1 VSVPVVAIVGR
12 PNVGKSSLFNRVVG
26 KFVAVVDDMPG
37 VTRDRLYAPVEWGGA
52 SFRVVDTGGVILNPD
67 DPMIDQ
73 VRAQVDVAVREAALV
88 WFVLDAIEGISPSD
102 RVLAEMLHRID
113 KRTIVVAHKA
123 DHEGIEMNAPEMY
136 ELGFED
142 LAPVSSIHR
151 RGLRNLMEAPVKYL
165 PTDEERGDDETED
178 DGVHPLRIAIVGRPN
193 AGKSSIVNAL
203 TGEERVIVDDRP
215 GTTRDAINEQFEW
228 QNAPFELIDT
238 AGMRR
243 KARIE
248 DGGVEQHSV
257 LRATRAVQQSNVS
270 WLVLDVTQEMS
281 HQDKTIAGFVARY
294 GKLCILVAN
303 KWDLVEKENAT
314 FNEYTEWIQ
323 HEFRALDYLPIVFTS
338 AVTKQRIEALL
349 ELSQELYR
357 TASTRIPT
365 PMLNEFLKAVT
376 MEQSPRA
383 IGRGRRP
390 TLKYMTQAEVLPPTF
405 VVFTSYPKEIQPSY
419 ERYLIRRL
427 REEFDFEGVPIR
439 MVFRDSRPDSAS
451 RATH

>member
-1 VSVPVVAIVGR
+1 MSVPVVAIVGR

-37 VTRDRLYAPVEWGGA
+37 VTRDRLYAPVEWSGT
-52 SFRVVDTGGVILNPD
+52 SFKIVDTGGVIHNPD
-67 DPMIDQ
+67 DPMIEQ
-73 VRAQVDVAVREAALV
+73 VRAQVDIAVNEAALV
-88 WFVLDAIEGISPSD
+88 WFVLDAIEGLSPSD
-102 RVLAEMLHRID
+102 RIIAEMLHKID
-113 KRTIVVAHKA
+113 KPTIVVAHKA

-151 RGLRNLMEAPVKYL
+151 RGLRNLMETTIRRL
-165 PTDEERGDDETED
+165 PTDAERDDDADKD

-203 TGEERVIVDDRP
+203 IGEERVIVDSRP

-243 KARIE
+243 KAKID

-257 LRATRAVQQSNVS
+257 LRATRSIQQSDVS
-270 WLVLDVTQEMS
+270 WLVLDITQEMS
-281 HQDKTIAGFVARY
+281 HQDKTIAGFIARY
-294 GKLCILVAN
+294 GKVCILVAN
-303 KWDLVEKENAT
+303 KWDLIEKENHT

-323 HEFRALDYLPIVFTS
+323 HEFRALDYMPILFTS
-338 AVTKQRIEALL
+338 ALTKQRIETLL
-349 ELSQELYR
+349 ELSQTLYR
-357 TASTRIPT
+357 TASTRIST
-365 PMLNEFLKAVT
+365 PMLNEFLQNVT

-390 TLKYMTQAEVLPPTF
+390 SLKYITQADTLPPTF
-405 VVFTSYPKEIQPSY
+405 VVFTSFPREIQPSY
-419 ERYLIRRL
+419 RSYLIRRL
-427 REEFDFEGVPIR
+427 RDEFDFHGVPIE
-439 MVFRDSRPDSAS
+439 MVFRDSRPEKE
-451 RATH
+451 